1 MGKLKKQN
9 KETKKTTVTF
19 YHFVEFHESL
29 LGTLVSV
36 HRTRLRETELGSCLG
51 VSFSVYWELVPNIH
65 KFIICIMFQQYVNAE
80 FIRLIR
86 PHAVLWFH

>member
-1 MGKLKKQN
+1 MSP
-9 KETKKTTVTF
+9 F
-19 YHFVEFHESL
+19 F
-29 LGTLVSV
+29 GTSVSV
-36 HRTRLRETELGSCLG
+36 PRTRLRETELGSCLG

>member
-1 MGKLKKQN
+1 MKRCIYREKMGKLKN
-9 KETKKTTVTF
+9 KL
-19 YHFVEFHESL
+19 L
-29 LGTLVSV
+29 LGGLSWVATLALVSV
-36 HRTRLRETELGSCLG
+36 HRKKLREIELRSCLG
-51 VSFSVYWELVPNIH
+51 VRFSVYWELGLYIH